1 MQIKLQNEIS
11 INKIKRPFMKK
22 YEIVEKE
29 IFSLLTSKQ
38 ISEISEAAIIKDFES
53 DQIIY
58 ERKEVAK
65 NLFILLEGEVS
76 LRVPSRGDTSI
87 ESLSLE
93 IEKIAQHG
101 ALFGSNLLFN
111 VKRYMTRARVIK
123 PSKVMILD
131 AEKFLE
137 IIRENKSEFIVMS
150 YLAKVYF
157 QRYINAMKEFEECV
171 QQYK

>member
-1 MQIKLQNEIS
+1 
-11 INKIKRPFMKK
+11 MKK

-38 ISEISEAAIIKDFES
+38 ISEISDAAVIKDFEA

-76 LRVPSRGDTSI
+76 LRVPSRDDTSI

-101 ALFGSNLLFN
+101 ALFGTNLLFD
-111 VKRYMTRARVIK
+111 VKRYMTRAQVIK

-137 IIRENKSEFIVMS
+137 IIQENKSEFIVMS

-157 QRYINAMKEFEECV
+157 QRYVNAMKEFEECAR
-171 QQYK
+171 QNK

>member
-1 MQIKLQNEIS
+1 
-11 INKIKRPFMKK
+11 MKK

-38 ISEISEAAIIKDFES
+38 ISQISEAAVIKDFEA

-58 ERKEVAK
+58 ERKEEAK
-65 NLFILLEGEVS
+65 NLYILLEGEVS
-76 LRVPSRGDTSI
+76 LRVPSRDDISI
-87 ESLSLE
+87 ETLSLE
-93 IEKIAQHG
+93 IENITQHG
-101 ALFGSNLLFN
+101 SLFGPNLLFD
-111 VKRYMTRARVIK
+111 VKRYMTRARVKK
-123 PSKVMILD
+123 PSKVMMLD
-131 AEKFLE
+131 AKKFLE

-171 QQYK
+171 QQNK

>member
-1 MQIKLQNEIS
+1 
-11 INKIKRPFMKK
+11 MKK
-22 YEIVEKE
+22 YEIIEKE

-38 ISEISEAAIIKDFES
+38 IAEISEAAVIKDFEA

-58 ERKEVAK
+58 DRKEVAK

-76 LRVPSRGDTSI
+76 LRVPSRNDTSI

-93 IEKIAQHG
+93 IEKIVQHG
-101 ALFGSNLLFN
+101 ALFGTNLLFD

-123 PSKVMILD
+123 PSKVMILH
-131 AEKFLE
+131 AKKFLE
-137 IIRENKSEFIVMS
+137 IIQENKSEFIVMS

-157 QRYINAMKEFEECV
+157 QRYVNAMKEFEECAR
-171 QQYK
+171 QNK

>member
-1 MQIKLQNEIS
+1 
-11 INKIKRPFMKK
+11 MKK

-38 ISEISEAAIIKDFES
+38 ISEISEAAVIKDFEA

-58 ERKEVAK
+58 DRKEVAK

-76 LRVPSRGDTSI
+76 LRVPSRDDTSI

-101 ALFGSNLLFN
+101 ALFGTNLLFD
-111 VKRYMTRARVIK
+111 VKSYITRARVIK
-123 PSKVMILD
+123 PAKVMILD
-131 AEKFLE
+131 AKKFLE
-137 IIRENKSEFIVMS
+137 IIKENKSEFIVMS

-157 QRYINAMKEFEECV
+157 QRYVNAMKEFEECAR
-171 QQYK
+171 QNK